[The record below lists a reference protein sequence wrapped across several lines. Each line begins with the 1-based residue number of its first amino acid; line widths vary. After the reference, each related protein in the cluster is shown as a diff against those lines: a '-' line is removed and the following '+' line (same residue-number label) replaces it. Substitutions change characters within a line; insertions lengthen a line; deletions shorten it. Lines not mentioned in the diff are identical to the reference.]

1 MTILGQSPISLWPS
15 RFVFEALYL
24 SCFNVG
30 EQYMISNYIAF
41 LWLFWPSLTFWPILA
56 LRSKQNPYL
65 VLDLAF
71 KTFISLFQLR
81 YLMTKKSRARGRIKK
96 CDVLWF
102 TVYFFE
108 DFNFKTDIFYSI
120 FLIFIIIY
128 FFRWKLCGCPI
139 CFAS

>member
-15 RFVFEALYL
+15 RFVFEALYFT
-24 SCFNVG
+24 CFNVG

-71 KTFISLFQLR
+71 RTFISLFQLR

-120 FLIFIIIY
+120 FLIFIY